1 MRIIVIKRLY
11 RVPRVSAV
19 LVGLACLMLATGC
32 ATTSLPPGER
42 DGQVHVQPD
51 GQILLWDAEAR
62 RWLETEAY
70 WLSFAERGPGRHWP
84 ASSVL
89 PPPEEVGERDKILL
103 RNQMGSCLM
112 YFSHGR
118 WRRAN
123 DVLKWSED
131 LDHFGGCPHV
141 FDTHVLRD

>member
-1 MRIIVIKRLY
+1 MHARL
-11 RVPRVSAV
+11 RRAV
-19 LVGLACLMLATGC
+19 LVLTGLAHIALATGC
-32 ATTSLPPGER
+32 GTTSLPPGNR
-42 DGQVHVQPD
+42 DGQVYVMPD
-51 GQILLWDAEAR
+51 GQIMFWDAETR

-89 PPPEEVGERDKILL
+89 PPPEEVGEHDKLLL

-118 WRRAN
+118 WERAN
-123 DVLKWSED
+123 DVWKWSED

-141 FDTHVLRD
+141 FDTHVFRD